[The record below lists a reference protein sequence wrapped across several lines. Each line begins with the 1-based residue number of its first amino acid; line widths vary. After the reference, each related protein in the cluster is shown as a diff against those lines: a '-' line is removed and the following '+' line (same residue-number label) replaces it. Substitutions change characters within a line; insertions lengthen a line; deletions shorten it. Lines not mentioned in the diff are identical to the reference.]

1 LNITFSDCLRHVS
14 GTRLFRKVDLAA
26 SKLAEEEEGVDTKS
40 EGGEGKEPGEDDRS
54 GSTTACAARDGLG
67 VLLEPGEDV
76 VDVVTGLGVL
86 VLVLV
91 RGLNFFFALSGILV
105 HLFTHLDDVILI
117 LSIITVVVIVV
128 VVILVLFLASHA
140 FCSDDALLGS
150 SREGKILS
158 VIVHGGVH
166 AIVGLDGAELI
177 IKHTKVDALS
187 ITGTVGPSEDFV
199 VVVNVS
205 VCILVLLGVTVVI
218 VIVVLVLNGAT
229 LNVLLNLELFSAFV
243 LNAIFHASV
252 GIALVLTDF
261 IVVGVVTV
269 AVLANVFALP
279 LLLFQLRT
287 WEDRK
292 LMSFSE
298 SA

>member
-1 LNITFSDCLRHVS
+1 
-14 GTRLFRKVDLAA
+14 
-26 SKLAEEEEGVDTKS
+26 
-40 EGGEGKEPGEDDRS
+40 
-54 GSTTACAARDGLG
+54 
-67 VLLEPGEDV
+67 
-76 VDVVTGLGVL
+76 
-86 VLVLV
+86 
-91 RGLNFFFALSGILV
+91 
-105 HLFTHLDDVILI
+105 
-117 LSIITVVVIVV
+117 
-128 VVILVLFLASHA
+128 
-140 FCSDDALLGS
+140 
-150 SREGKILS
+150 
-158 VIVHGGVH
+158 
-166 AIVGLDGAELI
+166 
-177 IKHTKVDALS
+177 VDALS

-279 LLLFQLRT
+279 GAIQLTTIIKTILTLDSLFLIFT
-287 WEDRK
+287 
-292 LMSFSE
+292 M
-298 SA
+298 